1 MRFGL
6 EDVEVFPHSALA
18 KDKDA
23 FNSNG
28 LRKAVTLE
36 GIREHQ
42 QNLQFIADAND
53 GVRTSG
59 TPGYDASV
67 NYVKARLEKAGY
79 SVRLQEFPFD
89 YFKDTAPPEF
99 DRVSPQPEAYTTPE
113 EFTTMTYSGS
123 GNVTAEAVHVTAGYT
138 GSENARR

>member
-1 MRFGL
+1 MRRSL
-6 EDVEVFPHSALA
+6 CALLAVPVALATAGPALAA

-23 FNSNG
+23 FNSTG

-42 QNLQFIADAND
+42 QNLQFIADAYD

-67 NYVKARLEKAGY
+67 AYVEGPAREGGLRRQAAGVP
-79 SVRLQEFPFD
+79 VRLLQGHRAAGVRPGL
-89 YFKDTAPPEF
+89 AAA
-99 DRVSPQPEAYTTPE
+99 R
-113 EFTTMTYSGS
+113 G
-123 GNVTAEAVHVTAGYT
+123 VHH
-138 GSENARR
+138 AR